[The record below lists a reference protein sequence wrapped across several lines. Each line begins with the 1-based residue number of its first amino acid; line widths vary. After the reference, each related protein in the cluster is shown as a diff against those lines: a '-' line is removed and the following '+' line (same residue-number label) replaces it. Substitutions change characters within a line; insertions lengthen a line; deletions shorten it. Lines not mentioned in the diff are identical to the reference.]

1 MRKRPKTGDA
11 ISVEAAALLCA
22 FVALKSNPNATAY
35 GFNLALRGS
44 VDMREFLG
52 FSGSRD
58 TFPPASKEQVKE
70 FLTPFLKS
78 AVEVA
83 SWGRMLDSYIWD
95 PTPDDVVFASYAI
108 TRWCVARE
116 REPSASEKKL
126 IWEWTVRLAKG
137 SYVAGKYWSELE
149 KENIQKLDAWVA
161 YLKEAAR
168 KRYETFLRQKRSIDA
183 TAAEAFDTLISIFG

>member
-1 MRKRPKTGDA
+1 MRSRPKTGDA

-22 FVALKSNPNATAY
+22 FVALKSNPNAMAQ

-44 VDMREFLG
+44 VDLREFLG
-52 FSGSRD
+52 FGD
-58 TFPPASKEQVKE
+58 PNDALPPSKEQVKE

-78 AVEVA
+78 AVEIA

-95 PTPDDVVFASYAI
+95 PTADDIVFASYAI

-116 REPSASEKKL
+116 REPSTSEKKV

-137 SYVAGKYWSELE
+137 SKIA
-149 KENIQKLDAWVA
+149 
-161 YLKEAAR
+161 
-168 KRYETFLRQKRSIDA
+168 
-183 TAAEAFDTLISIFG
+183 